1 MDRESDRELEA
12 LMERLR
18 NRSSHHH
25 KSWVDSIKAVRNAII
40 NDKRHHS
47 EALEKGNLQACLDK
61 LQRAMKVV
69 NQQSLVERLELLAR
83 QLGLSFTPPLSQESP
98 QVSMNSDMFHVQIM
112 LDGQGGIRDAK
123 IGHQENTTT
132 CEELVE
138 VLSKRDFDEFM
149 SHLTGLQAIY
159 QISGDKKQ
167 KYKAYLALDSLER
180 DLNDLAQLQSSING
194 VANYI
199 HKSPLGILLQRKGGH
214 PMKLIYFVSPYDLLN
229 KKTRSSYPMTVEAIT
244 ENGLG
249 HCVTVSLEPAASN
262 RLQTMPLMSIKSVG
276 QDGKSLPSFQGL
288 SAMNSCVLPASFVL
302 VLPQPIPVSKSVI
315 KTIQEITELEVITAG
330 EEKSLYNLILE
341 TFSKG
346 KVKNNELYVTL
357 PDQNHVYYINNV
369 SGGCLGEMGAVVT
382 KIPFTHPTSVAKVL
396 NALRQQ
402 LLFNTVISSCI
413 RHSASQGG
421 RSSIVFE
428 MTAVSLQH
436 ISVMFEHPLME
447 SMLTVELDLS
457 DVTNV
462 KCSVCTGQHEE
473 KICSDEF
480 SSKTFQRC
488 FSVPVTLRAVIH
500 KVKEQIIKLTPPVP
514 LEIDQ
519 PETLKIAWPRD
530 FNANHSSVIQKE
542 NDRVPLLHEL
552 PFKNRYGIDFFRQQ
566 QFLAPPP
573 LDDRSDKPQ
582 SNPLLATLLDQGSP
596 PHAQQESL
604 SVHDS
609 PMLSKLLEDST
620 SVAAT
625 LPPFPAPKKRITK
638 RKSSKDL
645 AGRSPKHRHISDG
658 DSSGEKF
665 TDLDSSGGSHD
676 FDALMR
682 ISSVSSIGSV
692 GTGPSPAGSIIDL
705 TESDPFS
712 ESLVKKLEN
721 TMDSY
726 IPKESKFPGSTGTQ
740 GELADML
747 SSISKDINK
756 PADPHRVS
764 PKNEQASTSLEGQ
777 PLGLGEGRDFT
788 DPQFISNKGSV
799 HPQKRT
805 SMLKRQDS
813 ISRSSLDSM
822 DTCSEPSGNDLLC
835 PPPITLQNF
844 LPNVKMENM
853 DFPESK
859 YTLPSYDGN
868 MISSNQTMLN
878 FQTNSKANPRDL
890 KAHIDCKIENR
901 IFFPQEREENIKSE
915 EGGGTVMKLK
925 LNAIKQYDSISP
937 TGSDDSKSRTS
948 AFDFHSDEE
957 EFEFQTSMT
966 VVSSSPTR
974 LQISNKSKTSRDSKL
989 IKSDKCKK
997 KESKSSRGISSKRKR
1012 EKDELKKEK
1021 KKKKLESYTIPT
1033 DGAVYRSTTVNVE
1046 SVGNNEFKPMPK
1058 IKITKSVLMEGT
1070 SVKLDTKLKDSNLKS
1085 SYSEEGIFDKIE
1097 AMKNEHIRQNSID
1110 GLNSKKH
1117 ASSKSQKSH
1126 KTHQRSF
1133 SSSNVAFSKSDSKLV
1148 TKTPTIKL
1156 KPIVMPSSGASVNVS
1171 SSHTP
1176 TTPTTPTNKS
1186 ITASPTSATIG
1197 RIGAVSLAT
1206 SGSAKTSVTSSNS
1219 KSPTNATNRSGNHS
1233 SKSSIAAL
1241 LNSNK
1246 SNSTGSLVKVSSNVS
1261 SKNSPSS
1268 QHGRS
1273 NTPTIGRSSSLS
1285 SVLQSK
1291 NSGNSNRSSS
1301 TSGGRTSLSSLPG
1314 NKGLLNSGSRS
1325 SSLSNRDKSTSS
1337 SKGALT
1343 PTTTGHKEAAANVLS
1358 FLNPNASSIASLPPI
1373 PKLSSTSGN
1382 SNKGT
1387 NAGLSKGVSTPASQT
1402 FMNSSKVPS
1411 LNLTPN
1417 SEKVPEKGPSLV
1429 ISNSSKSSNTQ
1440 TISSTASR
1448 GNGSAVSNNST
1459 KLYSTQT
1466 NTSVGESSQ
1475 TSSSISKQEES
1486 SKTKLQGTA
1495 GIRGR
1500 KSSLSAIVD
1509 KLHVHVSKSSSTP
1522 TPSVPPTKSSQT
1534 ANDASHDNVK
1544 DSVNPNSESIS
1555 EKKDKIKT
1563 DNNRRPSVSPK
1574 SSPKYPVDFSRTAS
1588 SVNNGHTKYKG
1599 NENDRNMVRPS
1610 SLSIQRNNLGSGKR
1624 TSSTSSPNPKHS
1636 LVENATMRKSLDS
1649 SSASKLSH
1657 ARVESKAEARLRQG
1671 SSTSSE
1677 VTTPPKKTCAIESDS
1692 TPTKTTIKDGDEVEN
1707 AKGNDSSEK
1716 RKVESSNHFKQDRE
1730 ELMYSNQNTRTENRD
1745 FAGSEIFN
1753 RAEQENESVFKV
1765 PTPKSPSWEDKA
1777 ADDIENIA
1785 VRRKPRSVSKP
1796 ILSPSSPCSSPEN
1809 GLIIDYPPSPRHL
1822 QNKTNSPQC
1831 NIDPSTPSKIP
1842 VHRSPSPIFYQHQS
1856 PMASPT
1862 ITKDS
1867 SNSNP
1872 GSVDYNSPCII
1883 DDDLMDEALML

>member
-1 MDRESDRELEA
+1 MDCERERELET

-83 QLGLSFTPPLSQESP
+83 QLGLSFTPPLSQETA

-132 CEELVE
+132 CEELIE

-229 KKTRSSYPMTVEAIT
+229 KKARSSYPMTVEAIT

-315 KTIQEITELEVITAG
+315 KTIQEITELDVITTG

-357 PDQNHVYYINNV
+357 PDQNHVYYLNNV
-369 SGGCLGEMGAVVT
+369 SGGCLGEMGAIVT

-413 RHSASQGG
+413 RHSPSQGA
-421 RSSIVFE
+421 RPSIVFE

-447 SMLTVELDLS
+447 SMITVELDLS
-457 DVTNV
+457 DITNV

-473 KICSDEF
+473 KICSDDF

-500 KVKEQIIKLTPPVP
+500 KVKEQIKKLTPPVT
-514 LEIDQ
+514 LDIDQ

-530 FNANHSSVIQKE
+530 FNANHSSVIPKE

-552 PFKNRYGIDFFRQQ
+552 PFKNRYGIADFFRQQ
-566 QFLAPPP
+566 PFLAPPP
-573 LDDRSDKPQ
+573 PDDRSDKPQ

-596 PHAQQESL
+596 PHVQQESL
-604 SVHDS
+604 SIHDS

-682 ISSVSSIGSV
+682 SASVSSVGSV

-721 TMDSY
+721 TMDNY
-726 IPKESKFPGSTGTQ
+726 IPRESKFPGGTGTQ

-747 SSISKDINK
+747 SISKDINK
-756 PADPHRVS
+756 PPDPHRVS

-777 PLGLGEGRDFT
+777 PLGLGEGRDYI
-788 DPQFISNKGSV
+788 DPQFIPNKGSV
-799 HPQKRT
+799 YPQKRT
-805 SMLKRQDS
+805 PMLKRQDS

-822 DTCSEPSGNDLLC
+822 DTCSEPSGNDLLS
-835 PPPITLQNF
+835 PPPINLQNF
-844 LPNVKMENM
+844 LPNVKMENIN
-853 DFPESK
+853 FPESK
-859 YTLPSYDGN
+859 YTVLPSYDGKL
-868 MISSNQTMLN
+868 ISSNQTVLN
-878 FQTNSKANPRDL
+878 FQMNSKPDPHDL
-890 KAHIDCKIENR
+890 KAHFDCKTENR
-901 IFFPQEREENIKSE
+901 IFFPQEREGNIKSE

-925 LNAIKQYDSISP
+925 LNAMKQYDSISP

-948 AFDFHSDEE
+948 AFDFHSDDE
-957 EFEFQTSMT
+957 EFEFQSMT

-974 LQISNKSKTSRDSKL
+974 LQISNKSKPSRDSKL
-989 IKSDKCKK
+989 IKSDKCKR

-1070 SVKLDTKLKDSNLKS
+1070 GAKLEAKIKDSSLKA

-1117 ASSKSQKSH
+1117 VSSKSQKSH

-1133 SSSNVAFSKSDSKLV
+1133 SSSSIAFSKSDSKLV

-1156 KPIVMPSSGASVNVS
+1156 KPIVMPSTGASVNVS
-1171 SSHTP
+1171 SSRTP

-1197 RIGAVSLAT
+1197 KIGAVSLAT
-1206 SGSAKTSVTSSNS
+1206 SGSAKTSSNS
-1219 KSPTNATNRSGNHS
+1219 KSPTNAAIRSGNHS

-1246 SNSTGSLVKVSSNVS
+1246 SNSTGSLVKVGSNLS

-1268 QHGRS
+1268 QHGWS

-1285 SVLQSK
+1285 SILQSK
-1291 NSGNSNRSSS
+1291 ISGNSNRSTS
-1301 TSGGRTSLSSLPG
+1301 TSGGRTSLPSLPG
-1314 NKGLLNSGSRS
+1314 NKGLLNSGSR
-1325 SSLSNRDKSTSS
+1325 SLSNRDKSTSS

-1343 PTTTGHKEAAANVLS
+1343 PTTGHKEAAANVLS
-1358 FLNPNASSIASLPPI
+1358 FLNPNAGSIASLPPI

-1382 SNKGT
+1382 SNKGS
-1387 NAGLSKGVSTPASQT
+1387 NVGLSKGGNTPTSQT
-1402 FMNSSKVPS
+1402 SVNSSKVPS
-1411 LNLTPN
+1411 QNSTP
-1417 SEKVPEKGPSLV
+1417 SSDKVPEKGPSLV
-1429 ISNSSKSSNTQ
+1429 ISNASKSSNTQ
-1440 TISSTASR
+1440 TNSSTPSR
-1448 GNGSAVSNNST
+1448 GNGSAVANNST
-1459 KLYSTQT
+1459 KLYSNQT
-1466 NTSVGESSQ
+1466 STSSGESSQ
-1475 TSSSISKQEES
+1475 ISSSVSKHEES
-1486 SKTKLQGTA
+1486 SKTKLICSA

-1522 TPSVPPTKSSQT
+1522 TKSSQT
-1534 ANDASHDNVK
+1534 TNDASHDNVK
-1544 DSVNPNSESIS
+1544 ESVNPNSESIS
-1555 EKKDKIKT
+1555 EKRDRIKT
-1563 DNNRRPSVSPK
+1563 DNRRPSVSPK
-1574 SSPKYPVDFSRTAS
+1574 DSPKYPVDFSRTAS
-1588 SVNNGHTKYKG
+1588 NVNNGQTKYKG

-1610 SLSIQRNNLGSGKR
+1610 SLSIQKNNLGSGKR

-1636 LVENATMRKSLDS
+1636 LAENVTLRKSLDS
-1649 SSASKLSH
+1649 PSASKLSH

-1677 VTTPPKKTCAIESDS
+1677 VTTPPKKSCSVESDTTPMDS
-1692 TPTKTTIKDGDEVEN
+1692 TPAKIAIKDGSEVEN
-1707 AKGNDSSEK
+1707 TKGNDSSEK
-1716 RKVESSNHFKQDRE
+1716 RKVENSNHLKQDRE
-1730 ELMYSNQNTRTENRD
+1730 ELVYSNQSTRTENRD
-1745 FAGSEIFN
+1745 SVGSEIDN
-1753 RAEQENESVFKV
+1753 RTEQENESVFKV
-1765 PTPKSPSWEDKA
+1765 PTPKSPSWEDRA

-1785 VRRKPRSVSKP
+1785 VRRKSRSVSKP
-1796 ILSPSSPCSSPEN
+1796 IQSPSSPCSSPEN

-1831 NIDPSTPSKIP
+1831 NIDPSTPSKIS
-1842 VHRSPSPIFYQHQS
+1842 VHKSPSPIFYHHQS

-1862 ITKDS
+1862 IIKDS

-1872 GSVDYNSPCII
+1872 GSVAYNSPCII